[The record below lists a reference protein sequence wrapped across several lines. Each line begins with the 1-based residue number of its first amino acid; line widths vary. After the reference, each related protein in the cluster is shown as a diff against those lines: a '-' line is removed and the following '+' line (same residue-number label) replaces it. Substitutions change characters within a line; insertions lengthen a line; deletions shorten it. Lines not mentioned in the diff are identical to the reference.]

1 MHNIDAQRGGD
12 CVLLCQVSADYSSSP
27 PKNRSKGL
35 DGVILLDAGLT
46 GGKRSLAVDA
56 AITII
61 NATTSNDRL
70 GLVLVGEKTSMIS
83 ELIMCTNPYK
93 VALQNSI
100 REIASA
106 ETTATNQ
113 STEGIE
119 IALGLLAKEAR
130 NGGHIF
136 FVSDGRCV
144 QNLKVPSRASPTS
157 IHSIGIGGLTYTA
170 TLRHILQGDGSFL
183 EFRSSSRDS
192 PALIN
197 LIALLTSQTHPQP
210 ISTVRCRLTYPPEI
224 NIISIDNLREYTES
238 EGQISLTLR
247 LSKFP
252 SLLTIEN
259 ILPLD
264 TQTFSIHAHVS
275 PVITESD
282 SASSAD

>member
-1 MHNIDAQRGGD
+1 
-12 CVLLCQVSADYSSSP
+12 
-27 PKNRSKGL
+27 L
-35 DGVILLDAGLT
+35 DGVILLDAGLK
-46 GGKRSLAVDA
+46 GGKISLAVDA

-70 GLVLVGEKTSMIS
+70 GLVLVAEKTSLIS
-83 ELIMCTNPYK
+83 ELIMCTTPYK
-93 VALQNSI
+93 VALQKSI
-100 REIASA
+100 HEIASA

-136 FVSDGRCV
+136 LVSDGRCV
-144 QNLKVPSRASPTS
+144 QDLRVPSRASPTS

-170 TLRHILQGDGSFL
+170 TLRRILQGGGSFL

-192 PALIN
+192 SALID
-197 LIALLTSQTHPQP
+197 LIAHLTSQTHPQP

-224 NIISIDNLREYTES
+224 TITAIDKHPDCTES

-247 LSKFP
+247 LSNFP

-259 ILPLD
+259 IQPLD
-264 TQTFSIHAHVS
+264 TQTFSIHVHVS

-282 SASSAD
+282 PASSAD

>member
-1 MHNIDAQRGGD
+1 
-12 CVLLCQVSADYSSSP
+12 
-27 PKNRSKGL
+27 
-35 DGVILLDAGLT
+35 
-46 GGKRSLAVDA
+46 
-56 AITII
+56 
-61 NATTSNDRL
+61 
-70 GLVLVGEKTSMIS
+70 
-83 ELIMCTNPYK
+83 MCTNPYK
-93 VALQNSI
+93 VALQTSI

-106 ETTATNQ
+106 ETTATKQ

-144 QNLKVPSRASPTS
+144 QDLKVPSRSPTS
-157 IHSIGIGGLTYTA
+157 IHSIGIGGLTCTA
-170 TLRHILQGDGSFL
+170 TLRRILQGDGSFL

-192 PALIN
+192 PALID
-197 LIALLTSQTHPQP
+197 LITLLTSQTHPQP

-224 NIISIDNLREYTES
+224 TITSIDNHREYTES

-275 PVITESD
+275 PVIRERD